1 MTTESAS
8 SEADGGKIW
17 NLLPSFDPAVDDARE
32 YVEKVRF
39 IASVCP
45 AKDRPMLAPRLAM
58 LCKGTAWAQVRAI
71 DGKTLLQAL
80 SVWEEAAE
88 LQTFDKVERALFR
101 TTQKSDESAMSY
113 VNRLNVAFHEIRD
126 LTLGQVQA
134 FIMLRQSILT
144 SEDKRKVLVLAN
156 GELSPDKIDRAMR
169 SLHTKIL
176 SNASDTK
183 KKVYPTNYVDEPE
196 IDFEDIH
203 YTTDADDVSLEK
215 FLQEGDED
223 ALVVQQWEDSLLETL
238 QGDQEMAS
246 CLNTYLD
253 ARRRLS
259 GKAKNRGFWPSQG
272 GGPKGKGRSKN
283 FFGQR
288 FRKPLAQRILESEC
302 RRCGRKG
309 HWKAE
314 CPLRNSTASNPARA
328 DNTMPVA
335 FTQAL
340 ENLGEDLLLT
350 VPENATPYQDSR
362 LVECFWRFHPRF
374 P

>member
-1 MTTESAS
+1 M
-8 SEADGGKIW
+8 
-17 NLLPSFDPAVDDARE
+17 
-32 YVEKVRF
+32 
-39 IASVCP
+39 
-45 AKDRPMLAPRLAM
+45 
-58 LCKGTAWAQVRAI
+58 
-71 DGKTLLQAL
+71 
-80 SVWEEAAE
+80 
-88 LQTFDKVERALFR
+88 
-101 TTQKSDESAMSY
+101 
-113 VNRLNVAFHEIRD
+113 
-126 LTLGQVQA
+126 
-134 FIMLRQSILT
+134 T

-215 FLQEGDED
+215 FFQEGDED
-223 ALVVQQWEDSLLETL
+223 ALVVQQWEDALLETL

-259 GKAKNRGFWPSQG
+259 DKARNRGFWPSQG
-272 GGPKGKGRSKN
+272 GGPKGKGKSKN

-314 CPLRNSTASNPARA
+314 CPLRNSTASNPA
-328 DNTMPVA
+328 
-335 FTQAL
+335 
-340 ENLGEDLLLT
+340 
-350 VPENATPYQDSR
+350 TPYKDSR
-362 LVECFWRFHPRF
+362 LVECFCAFTQDSPKPKTLRTL
-374 P
+374 